1 MIFSHT
7 QGPGPKASP
16 MGAIALWL
24 LFALL
29 SPQALADDEDG
40 VVSIALT
47 PEERSWVA
55 ENAVVVGIEQWP
67 PLVFTNPTGEPDG
80 LAVDYLKLIGE
91 RTGLRFSYTQNLW
104 SYLLNGLKSRE
115 IDLLPAT
122 YYTDERATYGLYSTP
137 YFQMREFFYV
147 KTGRSDIQKS
157 DDLREGTI
165 AVVRDYGTIPKLRE
179 AYPGATIL
187 ETEDLL
193 KAILT
198 VLDGKADAVLD
209 SQVAVQHEMNT
220 SAVTGLTSIP
230 ITAFTPSPIHL
241 FSRIDQPLL
250 QSILQKGLDS
260 ISDDERQSILAKWL
274 HLSAQ
279 GNDSNAKRNVVYL
292 IGENRSIWLIGLGT
306 AFAVLLL
313 SVVASYLLPRIIS
326 DRQIAEHVGSKYF
339 RFFMMGAT
347 GILVFIVIS
356 LVWFTL
362 EDGRKV
368 VINKVMD
375 DLEHATD
382 NAQREITSWL
392 LEREKFYK
400 SLTWNPHLVANT
412 RWLLLNQEE
421 LLPTSAPEVLDVI
434 QEDARTFFA
443 EIALE
448 SRSSEFAVVSPEG
461 VTIGSHDNDLIGRI
475 HPVFDA
481 AIDAFNQALG
491 GKVKLIYTSKTT
503 HRDKNDQG
511 ETNSATIGQLHF
523 ATPVQDE
530 LGRNIAVL
538 LQKVDTNSELSR
550 LMLLGGLGRSGESYL
565 VSPDGLMLTRSRF
578 YSSLTDYGL
587 VKASDEHLPLK
598 DPGRDLVAE
607 HHRLNANGQNKRV
620 KSNRLDD
627 RDIAG
632 EQSFTVMVERLLD
645 GKTHS
650 FEETDS
656 PENFTVWIA
665 SAYRDYRGV
674 SVLGVGRWLTN
685 LNLGLV
691 TEIDRVEA
699 LSSYDSLRKN
709 LVIVILVT
717 GFVMVASGLLSI
729 TIGQRATRFMMRA
742 KDELELKV
750 QERTSE
756 LNDTLHD
763 LDHSLKVQESQN
775 KELKTLYD
783 HVTDA
788 HSIITSSIGYATRI
802 QNSILP
808 KSEAI
813 DSFIDDYF
821 VIWEPRDNVGGDMYW
836 YQPWGLGK
844 LFALGDCTGHGVPG
858 AFMTMIA
865 NGAIEMSTLEC
876 MPGDTASLLNRTHQ
890 LIQTT
895 LGQDEQGGESN
906 DGLEMGVCYIP
917 HDKSK
922 LVFSG
927 ARFSLFIVRE
937 GEISEVKG
945 DKRGLGYRH
954 IAKDAS
960 FTKHE
965 IEGLDAC
972 SIYMTTDGLLDQV
985 GGEKRRAYGKR
996 RFMALLAEIQ
1006 DHPMASQIDTIK
1018 ASLVRHQGDEI
1029 RRDDV
1034 AVIGFKLNGKSS

>member
-1 MIFSHT
+1 
-7 QGPGPKASP
+7 
-16 MGAIALWL
+16 
-24 LFALL
+24 
-29 SPQALADDEDG
+29 
-40 VVSIALT
+40 
-47 PEERSWVA
+47 
-55 ENAVVVGIEQWP
+55 
-67 PLVFTNPTGEPDG
+67 
-80 LAVDYLKLIGE
+80 
-91 RTGLRFSYTQNLW
+91 
-104 SYLLNGLKSRE
+104 
-115 IDLLPAT
+115 
-122 YYTDERATYGLYSTP
+122 
-137 YFQMREFFYV
+137 
-147 KTGRSDIQKS
+147 
-157 DDLREGTI
+157 
-165 AVVRDYGTIPKLRE
+165 
-179 AYPGATIL
+179 
-187 ETEDLL
+187 
-193 KAILT
+193 
-198 VLDGKADAVLD
+198 
-209 SQVAVQHEMNT
+209 
-220 SAVTGLTSIP
+220 
-230 ITAFTPSPIHL
+230 
-241 FSRIDQPLL
+241 
-250 QSILQKGLDS
+250 
-260 ISDDERQSILAKWL
+260 
-274 HLSAQ
+274 
-279 GNDSNAKRNVVYL
+279 
-292 IGENRSIWLIGLGT
+292 
-306 AFAVLLL
+306 
-313 SVVASYLLPRIIS
+313 
-326 DRQIAEHVGSKYF
+326 
-339 RFFMMGAT
+339 
-347 GILVFIVIS
+347 
-356 LVWFTL
+356 
-362 EDGRKV
+362 
-368 VINKVMD
+368 
-375 DLEHATD
+375 
-382 NAQREITSWL
+382 
-392 LEREKFYK
+392 
-400 SLTWNPHLVANT
+400 
-412 RWLLLNQEE
+412 
-421 LLPTSAPEVLDVI
+421 
-434 QEDARTFFA
+434 
-443 EIALE
+443 
-448 SRSSEFAVVSPEG
+448 
-461 VTIGSHDNDLIGRI
+461 
-475 HPVFDA
+475 
-481 AIDAFNQALG
+481 
-491 GKVKLIYTSKTT
+491 
-503 HRDKNDQG
+503 
-511 ETNSATIGQLHF
+511 
-523 ATPVQDE
+523 
-530 LGRNIAVL
+530 
-538 LQKVDTNSELSR
+538 
-550 LMLLGGLGRSGESYL
+550 MLLGGLGRSGESYL

-578 YSSLTDYGL
+578 YSSLADYGL
-587 VKASDEHLPLK
+587 VKASDESLQLK
-598 DPGRDLVAE
+598 DPGSDLVAE

-691 TEIDRVEA
+691 TEIDR
-699 LSSYDSLRKN
+699 
-709 LVIVILVT
+709 
-717 GFVMVASGLLSI
+717 MVASGLLSI

-965 IEGLDAC
+965 IDGLDAC